1 MSSMFKLNNVL
12 VSESASSRVGID
24 DIVVH
29 ESDDFNY
36 MAEAYRFLEDYNR
49 CFYNANKT
57 FYKTILES
65 HDSPE
70 IINEAFSDFFDKAR
84 EIIEKFL
91 NWLKGIVD
99 QFITRLHQMVKS
111 ESYLKK
117 NKKLFSEFSSEDAF
131 EYKGFKFTYLYE
143 NSDIP
148 KSVPQDISA
157 EIGSAFQ
164 AVGSEGNPSNKDK
177 FDYENLK
184 AKYEAWQD
192 DKEEE
197 FDKFRAWV
205 LGENDDTIT
214 SDIFDE
220 ECFAKFRDDSQ
231 EKSEH
236 TMESSDITDA
246 LRRFE
251 NYEDLKKSINKTKQN
266 IENDYKALE
275 KYLDKSYKFSKH
287 GFTIKSHS
295 GGGRSSDYV
304 QGVSD
309 AIHSGNTNMD
319 KEAKDDSA
327 YNSFD
332 QVKQSDGS
340 SAYSESDVKN
350 AIENYMR
357 AMTARVQTMSNIH
370 TTAFSAKLAAAKDCF
385 EQDKDILYKA
395 LAKIQ
400 ARKGKKK

>member
-24 DIVVH
+24 DIIVH

-91 NWLKGIVD
+91 NWLRGIVD

-131 EYKGFKFTYLYE
+131 EYKGFKFTHIY
-143 NSDIP
+143 DDTD
-148 KSVPQDISA
+148 VPRA
-157 EIGSAFQ
+157 EPGSFEKELEDAFKTVSSGANIGSL
-164 AVGSEGNPSNKDK
+164 
-177 FDYENLK
+177 DYENLK
-184 AKYEAWQD
+184 SKYEAWQD
-192 DKEEE
+192 DKE
-197 FDKFRAWV
+197 DKFDEFRGWV
-205 LGENDDTIT
+205 LKQDDSIT

-220 ECFAKFRDDSQ
+220 ECFAAFRDDAQ

-236 TMESSDITDA
+236 TMEPSDISDA

-251 NYEDLKKSINKTKQN
+251 NYETIKKSINKTKQDL
-266 IENDYKALE
+266 ENQYKALE
-275 KYLDKSYKFSKH
+275 KYLDKSYKFSKK
-287 GFTIKSHS
+287 GFTIKDYTGS
-295 GGGRSSDYV
+295 GKSSSYV
-304 QGVSD
+304 SGYAD
-309 AIHSGNTNMD
+309 AITTGMGSDQINKDVGNDDNKVNSFAAVKDSSGN
-319 KEAKDDSA
+319 
-327 YNSFD
+327 
-332 QVKQSDGS
+332 
-340 SAYSESDVKN
+340 AYSESDVKN